1 MKKRSKKHGKHMLK
15 KKRVRNTMV
24 EVTDFNNTYQDSQIL
39 GVSVLVDSS
48 DHKCIGDIHNIDVV
62 DWCILDNA
70 RGTRL
75 VWRRLTLQC
84 KSRRFFC
91 RVLLHHLQ

>member
-1 MKKRSKKHGKHMLK
+1 
-15 KKRVRNTMV
+15 MV
-24 EVTDFNNTYQDSQIL
+24 EVTNFNNTYQDSQIL

-48 DHKCIGDIHNIDVV
+48 DRKCTGDIHSTDVIDR
-62 DWCILDNA
+62 CILDNA
-70 RGTRL
+70 REKRL